1 MKESIDWLVHLD
13 DMAER
18 VYGRAAAFFSD
29 DREFSE
35 FLTQLAWGEALQSRI
50 IGEVAECISNNK
62 NNYTSQISLDEDTK
76 RGIESPLVEC
86 GNKTDE
92 GKITKE
98 EMLEYMVCYEFS
110 EWNDILLSLIENF
123 KEYSIGFNFIAA
135 KVQQHKRNIERF
147 AELHPELK
155 RFIGNKRSL
164 RPLWQENLLI
174 VDDSDAIIRLLSSI
188 LAKEGVIEGA
198 PDGKSALS
206 KLGEKHY
213 SVIITDVGMP
223 LMNGIEFYKRAS
235 KIYPNIRER
244 ILFYTALDDKGSVSF
259 FKENNLTYLIKPAE
273 ISELRKTVGNILN
286 R

>member
-13 DMAER
+13 NMAER
-18 VYGRAAAFFSD
+18 VYGKAAAFFSD

-35 FLTQLAWGEALQSRI
+35 FLTQLAREEALQRQI
-50 IGEVAECISNNK
+50 ICKVAECVSHNENGH
-62 NNYTSQISLDEDTK
+62 TSLISLDEDTK

-86 GNKTDE
+86 GKKIDE
-92 GKITKE
+92 GKITRE

-110 EWNDILLSLIENF
+110 EWNDILLSLIDNF
-123 KEYSIGFNFIAA
+123 KECSREFIPLTA
-135 KVQQHKRNIERF
+135 KIQQHRRNIERY

-155 RFIGNKRSL
+155 RFIENKRSL

-188 LAKEGVIEGA
+188 LAKEGAIEGV
-198 PDGKSALS
+198 PDGKKALS
-206 KLGEKHY
+206 KLGEKYY

-235 KIYPNIRER
+235 KIYPHIRER
-244 ILFYTALDDKGSVSF
+244 ILFYTALDDEGSVSF

-273 ISELRKTVGNILN
+273 INELRKTVGNILN